1 MNSVRAVI
9 DVGTNSVKL
18 LVGQVSGGAVQPL
31 VERSEQTRLGEG
43 FFADRLLRPDAI
55 RRTAGAVA
63 RFRAE
68 AEAFA
73 PDRIRILA
81 TAAAREALNPSE
93 LVAALESAARL
104 PLEIISGG
112 TEADLAFRGVASNP
126 ALATLPLLVTDV
138 GGGSTEFIVGH
149 AGHRDFSRSFPLGAV
164 RLFETIRPS
173 STPSPDQLARCRHEV
188 DRFLAE
194 NVRPHLPDLA
204 SPPGLPPRAFV
215 GVGGTVVI
223 LARMVGGMT
232 DYDRSRIEATRLGT
246 VQLGELVER
255 LWSLSL
261 DERRRLPG
269 LPPERADIILAG
281 VVIYDSI
288 LRAFGLDSVRP
299 STRGLRFAALLD
311 PE

>member
-1 MNSVRAVI
+1 MPTVRAVI

-18 LVGQVSGGAVQPL
+18 LVGEVAGGAVQPL
-31 VERSEQTRLGEG
+31 VERGEQTRLGEG
-43 FFADRLLRPDAI
+43 FFADRRLRPEAI
-55 RRTAGAVA
+55 RRTADAVS
-63 RFRAE
+63 RFRGE
-68 AEAFA
+68 ADAFA
-73 PDRIRILA
+73 PDRIRVLA
-81 TAAAREALNPSE
+81 TAAAREALNQAD

-104 PLEIISGG
+104 PIEIISGQ

-126 ALATLPLLVTDV
+126 VLAALPLLVTDV

-149 AGHRDFSRSFPLGAV
+149 AGRRDFSRSFPLGAV
-164 RLFETIRPS
+164 RLFEAIRPS
-173 STPSPDQLARCRHEV
+173 STPSPDQLARCRLEV

-194 NVRPHLPDLA
+194 AVRPHLPDLA
-204 SPPGLPPRAFV
+204 PPPGLPPRAFV

-223 LARMVGGMT
+223 LARMAAEMN
-232 DYDRSRIEATRLGT
+232 DYDRSRIESARLGAA
-246 VQLGELVER
+246 QLGQLAER

-281 VVIYDSI
+281 VVIYESI